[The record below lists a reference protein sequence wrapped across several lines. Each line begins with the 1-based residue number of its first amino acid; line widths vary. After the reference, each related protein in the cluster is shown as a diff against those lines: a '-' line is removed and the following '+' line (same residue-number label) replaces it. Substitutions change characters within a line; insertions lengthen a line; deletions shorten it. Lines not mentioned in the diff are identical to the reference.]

1 MLLMCSNIDASI
13 ENYSLLFTRD
23 ISAAPANPAQLQYV
37 DLYMESPSGGSLFV
51 SRLATNVDVK
61 PGSLSIVVP
70 QVRTGKY
77 FVMGES
83 LETTDLTEGVIFTL
97 LCYSWQIRAQQCTL
111 LNQCVISCG
120 GNPTRTFIGRTPFL
134 IVLMVPLLI
143 HR

>member
-1 MLLMCSNIDASI
+1 
-13 ENYSLLFTRD
+13 
-23 ISAAPANPAQLQYV
+23 
-37 DLYMESPSGGSLFV
+37 MESPSGGSLFV

-83 LETTDLTEGVIFTL
+83 LESIDLLEWVIFTL

-111 LNQCVISCG
+111 LYQCVVSCG
-120 GNPTRTFIGRTPFL
+120 GNPTRTFIGRTLFI
-134 IVLMVPLLI
+134 IVPMVPLTYILVNNLEEFFTSTI
-143 HR
+143 LADLHLNLNACLVRMLT